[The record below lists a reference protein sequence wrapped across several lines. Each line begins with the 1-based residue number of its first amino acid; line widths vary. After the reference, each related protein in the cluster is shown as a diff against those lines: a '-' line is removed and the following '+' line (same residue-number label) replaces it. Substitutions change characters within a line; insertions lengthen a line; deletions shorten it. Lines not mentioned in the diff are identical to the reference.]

1 MSATALAT
9 PPAVQPAGSDVTIEV
24 VTTPAGRRAFLDLP
38 YRAYR
43 DLPAWRAPLRLERSA
58 QISPKHNPALARMD
72 HALMLARRGP
82 EVVGRISA
90 MVNPA
95 HLAVHGDA
103 TGQFG
108 FLDTLGPDPAAVAAL
123 TAAAEDWLRAR
134 GMARITGPFNF
145 SVNEECGLLVEGFDS
160 PPMLMMPHGRP
171 DYAAALEAT
180 GFAKAIDLYAFLH
193 DFGETYSAPEKVQ
206 KWKAAFLR
214 DPALS
219 VRPLDM
225 KNFTADITLVMDIFN
240 DAWSQ
245 NWGFVPFS
253 ADQISTMAQELKP
266 LIHADALW
274 IAMIGG
280 EPAGFTLLLPDLNEL
295 TQGLDGRLLPFGW
308 ARLLWGLKVR
318 GARRARLP
326 LAGLRRKFHKTRQ
339 GMLAMTGSCESA
351 FAAQHARG
359 IRQIEASWILETN
372 RDLLNLV
379 ALYGMPRYKTYR
391 IYEKAL

>member
-1 MSATALAT
+1 MSVSAAAVA
-9 PPAVQPAGSDVTIEV
+9 PAVQRLAGDVAVRV
-24 VTTPAGRRAFLDLP
+24 VATAAERRAFIDLP

-43 DLPAWRAPLRLERSA
+43 DLPAWRAPLRLERKA
-58 QISPKHNPALARMD
+58 QISQKHNPALARME
-72 HALMLARRGP
+72 HALMLAWRGSQ
-82 EVVGRISA
+82 VVGRISA

-95 HLAVHGDA
+95 HLAVHDDA
-103 TGQFG
+103 TGHFG
-108 FLDTLGPDPAAVAAL
+108 FLDTLAPDPAAVAAL
-123 TAAAEDWLRAR
+123 MRAAEGWLGAR
-134 GMARITGPFNF
+134 GMARIAGPFNF
-145 SVNEECGLLVEGFDS
+145 SVNEECGLLIEGFDS

-171 DYAAALEAT
+171 DYAEALDAI
-180 GFAKAIDLYAFLH
+180 GYGKVIDLYAFLH
-193 DFGETYSAPEKVQ
+193 DFDEIYSAPEKVQ
-206 KWKAAFLR
+206 KWKAAFSR
-214 DPALS
+214 DPALT

-225 KNFTADITLVMDIFN
+225 KNFRADIALVMDIFN
-240 DAWSQ
+240 DAWSR

-253 ADQISTMAQELKP
+253 ADQISAMAQELRP
-266 LIHADALW
+266 LIRADALW
-274 IAMIGG
+274 IASIQG

-308 ARLLWGLKVR
+308 ARLLWGLKLR

-379 ALYGMPRYKTYR
+379 ALYDMARYKTYR
-391 IYEKAL
+391 IFEKAL

>member
-1 MSATALAT
+1 MSGAPLASL
-9 PPAVQPAGSDVTIEV
+9 PAEPQVAGDVTVEA
-24 VTTPAGRRAFLDLP
+24 VTTAAQRRAFLDLP

-43 DLPAWRAPLRLERSA
+43 DLPAWRAPLRLERKA
-58 QISPKHNPALARMD
+58 QINPKHNPALARMD
-72 HALMLARRGP
+72 HALMLARRGSQ
-82 EVVGRISA
+82 VVGRIA
-90 MVNPA
+90 AFVNPA

-103 TGQFG
+103 TGHFG
-108 FLDTLGPDPAAVAAL
+108 FLDTAAPDLAAVAAL
-123 TAAAEDWLRAR
+123 TRAAEDWLRAR
-134 GMARITGPFNF
+134 GMARIAGPFNF
-145 SVNEECGLLVEGFDS
+145 SVNEECGLLVDGFDS

-171 DYAAALEAT
+171 DYAAALEAR
-180 GFAKAIDLYAFLH
+180 GYAKAMDLYAFLH
-193 DFGETYSAPEKVQ
+193 DFDETYSAPPKVQ
-206 KWKAAFLR
+206 KWKAAFQR

-225 KNFTADITLVMDIFN
+225 RNFAADITLVMDIFN

-253 ADQISTMAQELKP
+253 ADQIGAMAKELRP
-266 LIHADALW
+266 LIRADALW

-308 ARLLWGLKVR
+308 AQLLWGLKLR
-318 GARRARLP
+318 GPRRARLP

-379 ALYGMPRYKTYR
+379 ALYDMPRYKTYR
-391 IYEKAL
+391 IFEKAL